1 MHEYANDINTSR
13 NLSRDTANT
22 TNQTIVDI
30 LIQRAKDTP
39 DQLAYAFLENG
50 VEQRVELTYAQLVNR
65 AASLAALFQQRG
77 LEGER
82 ILVVCKSNY
91 YFIIAF
97 FACLMTGSVAVPTA
111 VPKRNNLAKRLN
123 LLVGDADAR
132 AAIVDSD
139 DVMEAVT
146 LGAKSTFSWFDIRAI
161 DLHDFSQAQRWKK
174 PELSL
179 DSLAF
184 LQYTS
189 GSTGA
194 PKGVMVSHGNL
205 IWNSLSIQK
214 SFGHSTQSIMLI
226 ALPLFHDM
234 GLIGGVLQ
242 PLYVGFPSYLLSP
255 VQLIQEPQRWLQ
267 LISELHITSSGG
279 PNFMF
284 DLASHLS
291 KPEHFEGLD
300 LSSWEVA
307 FCGAEPIRPQTVERF
322 NSAFA
327 PYGFRE
333 ASFFPC
339 YGLAESTLFVT
350 GNPLQQV
357 PRMDLYV
364 DPRNPQNPPR
374 TIINC
379 GVAGYATEVVIVDP
393 ETNKALID
401 GQQGEIWISG
411 KSVAQGYWRH
421 SDATLRTFQARIEG
435 DTSNRTFLRTGDLGY
450 IKEKGLHV
458 SGRMKDLVILH
469 GQNFAPQDLE
479 FEAEH
484 SHIDIRSGCSA
495 AFSVTRQEQECL
507 VVVVELKRTA
517 LRRQQVWPEIVQC
530 VRRAILHA
538 YQIEV
543 EDVVLLKTGTLPK
556 TSSGK
561 VQRRLCRD
569 AYLANELERVDSG
582 AKAPAQATVAP
593 VPLPQQSNGERRG
606 SSSDKHHELA
616 RHIKETLA
624 RILSV
629 DVQQVDLDQGF
640 FDLGMDSLM
649 AVRFRDTLEKDL
661 GIELPA
667 TLMLDCPTGT
677 ALIAYLDDHALHLN
691 INKPSI
697 QQAKTPPL
705 AEPLAIVGMS
715 CRFPKANNSQEF
727 WELLARGE
735 NAIGPIPEG
744 RWDMS
749 KYYDPD
755 PDAPGKMYVTQ
766 GGFIDQID
774 QFDADFFGISPRE
787 ASYLDPQQRLL
798 LEQSWL
804 ALEDAGIDLPELK
817 NCVTSVFVGISG
829 SDYAQQLLHQNQS
842 QINAYIGTGNS
853 ASTASGRLSYFLG
866 LEGTTASIDTACSS
880 SLSAL
885 HFAAENLN
893 QKESDIAIVAGVNII
908 LSPEITINCC
918 KAHMLAPDGQCK
930 TFDDS
935 ADGYVRSEGCG
946 VIILKRLSDALA
958 AGDTIHAVIRGTAI
972 NHDGHTSGLTVP
984 NGFKQQMVIRH
995 ALDNA
1000 GLKPSDIDYVEVHGT
1015 GTPLGDPIEVRAL
1028 TEVFKESHNK
1038 QSPLQIGS
1046 VKTNIGH
1053 LEAASG
1059 MAGLI
1064 KVILGLK
1071 YQQIPAHLNCKNPNH
1086 HLDWATLPISIT
1098 TATQEWVSTRG
1109 KRRAGVSSFGFSGT
1123 NAHVIVEE
1131 APTISSQAHSEYPH
1145 KAPQVVVLSAR
1156 NDQALK
1162 ELTQSYESLLQKQL
1176 DNWLDIDYAT
1186 QTRRHHFE
1194 HRLAFISENAGHA
1207 QRVLHEFIATG
1218 SSPDLFL
1225 GKKNSTASPTIAML
1239 FTGQGSQYLGMG
1251 HALYENE
1258 PVFKSIIDR
1267 CDVIFQRIHKGAPT
1281 LTEALYG
1288 DQTQLINQTAYTQPA
1303 LFATEMALYCMWS
1316 SWGIHPHALLGHSV
1330 GEYAAACAARIFN
1343 IEDGMTL
1350 VTHRGRLMQALPATG
1365 KMAVVLANKDM
1376 VETLVAPYAAT
1387 VSVAAYNGMSNTVIS
1402 GLDADVDHI
1411 CALAQRGGIAT
1422 KPLTV
1427 SHAFHSPLM
1436 RTMVDEFKAIAASI
1450 NYHKAQYILISNL
1463 TGEPIKSMSKQQWI
1477 DYWSEHVLAPV
1488 QFHQG
1493 MQALQQQGCTTFL
1506 EIGPAPVLTAMGKHC
1521 IEVDSEKQTWLTS
1534 LKPKAEDE
1542 QTILTTL
1549 AQLYTM
1555 GVDVDWKRVNP
1566 YRPSKHIALPAY
1578 PFQRQRYWF
1587 EQSAVHPATHAN
1599 LAQAYP
1605 NANQHPLLGQ
1615 RLLLLGSKE
1624 IRYQHILHQDQPA
1637 YLKDQTSY
1645 QQQIVP
1651 ESAILSMVW
1660 EAARRLPLNQE
1671 NVFLH
1676 NIALVEP
1683 LLLPEAGRLIQLI
1696 IYPLQN
1702 SGYPFSVVS
1711 MPANQLN
1718 ESPQGSELGIVCAT
1732 GDIIESSTQSN
1743 ARSQQL
1749 VNLQAFQQ
1757 DAHQP
1762 VTIAGFYQ
1770 EMRRRG
1776 IDQSADSAFKVV
1788 RDLWVQADTTVLG
1801 RLALTEKMQS
1811 EAEQYQIHPTLLD
1824 GALQTLLVLLSNK
1837 HTNDVLRPVAF
1848 KNMWFSQS
1856 LDHELW
1862 TLARNFS
1869 LKQNEVHVDMQFLD
1883 KEGRLIGEISELK
1896 LHLVSSVHLAKDRL
1910 PIVRD
1915 WLYQIAWQRQEM
1927 LNAVVD
1933 STNKQSTDYW
1943 LVLSSKDTSEVQR
1956 QFELANQRCIAQRIK
1971 PTVAGNFDSAQPSA
1985 YSMFETLFNS
1995 ADPHALC
2002 KGILYL
2008 ADLEVNPADL
2018 RGENFQ
2024 AIQQDICSDVLALV
2038 QTITRHSRFNHA
2050 PLMLITRGSQS
2061 LTEQESPNLTYTTL
2075 WGLSG
2080 VIANEYPEL
2089 RCTRLDLDPD
2099 QPGSYADLIHELH
2112 VFTTNKVPYENQIA
2126 YRKDERYLARLQH
2139 IEPSQQIEQP
2149 QPIVNDTSTYLITG
2163 GLGALG
2169 LVIAEWFI
2177 QQGAQHLLL
2186 TSRHE
2191 PSEHALRTIE
2201 RLNRNGAQIQ
2211 CVLADVARTDDV
2223 RRIVSVIEQSMPPL
2237 KGIIHAAGVLKDGL
2251 LDQQQRN
2258 YFDEVMAPKVA
2269 GAWNIH
2275 QATQHMSLDFFIHFS
2290 SIATV
2295 FGATGQ
2301 GNYAAANAFL
2311 DGLSH
2316 YRRSRGLT
2324 CQSINWGPWAE
2335 NGMANNLQARFRQL
2349 GMIALS
2355 NREGL
2360 EALESIMRSKSTQTS
2375 VMPIN
2380 WDVFY
2385 EAVNGDTVPLMLRD
2399 IWRNGQVASQVSK
2412 PVQERDF
2419 LQQLGTAP
2427 IQQRDSLMIAQIA
2440 VQFAKVVGLNS
2451 KDIEVQKQFSQFGL
2465 DSLMVLELRN
2475 RLNKALNCSIPMSA
2489 FLDYPTVEQLAK
2501 FMLELMGISKDP
2513 TEDQADL
2520 NEVNKYPRDEI
2531 ISVAETK
2538 WNEGEL

>member
-1 MHEYANDINTSR
+1 MHDSSNEINTSR
-13 NLSRDTANT
+13 NLNHDLENT

-39 DQLAYAFLENG
+39 DQIAYTFLQNG
-50 VEQRVELTYAQLVNR
+50 AEQGLELTYSELFHG
-65 AASLAALFQQRG
+65 AATLAARLQQRG

-82 ILVVCKSNY
+82 ILLVFKSNY
-91 YFIIAF
+91 LFVVAF
-97 FACLMTGSVAVPTA
+97 FACLLTGSVAVP
-111 VPKRNNLAKRLN
+111 KRNHLAKRLK
-123 LLVGDADAR
+123 LLVDDADAR
-132 AAIVDSD
+132 AAIIDSD
-139 DVMEAVT
+139 EVMEAGTIGQEAV
-146 LGAKSTFSWFDIRAI
+146 FFWFDIRTI
-161 DLHDFSQAQRWKK
+161 DLQQSMLSQVQQWKK
-174 PELSL
+174 PTLSA

-189 GSTGA
+189 GSTGD
-194 PKGVMVSHGNL
+194 PKGVMVSHGN
-205 IWNSLSIQK
+205 IIANSFIIK
-214 SFGHSTQSIMLI
+214 KAFGHSEQSVVLV

-242 PLYVGFPSYLLSP
+242 PLYAGFHMYLMSP

-267 LISELHITSSGG
+267 LISELRITTAGG
-279 PNFMF
+279 PNFMYE
-284 DLASHLS
+284 LASQLA

-300 LSSWEVA
+300 LSSWNVA
-307 FCGAEPIRPQTVERF
+307 FCGAEPIRPKTVERF
-322 NSAFA
+322 NAVFG
-327 PYGFRE
+327 PHGFRAE
-333 ASFFPC
+333 SFFPC

-364 DPRNPQNPPR
+364 DPQQPQMPAR
-374 TIINC
+374 SVISC
-379 GVAGYATEVVIVDP
+379 GIAGHETQVIIVDP
-393 ETNKALID
+393 ETNKPLTD
-401 GQQGEIWISG
+401 GEQGEIWVSG
-411 KSVAQGYWRH
+411 KSVAQGYWRRPEVSAH
-421 SDATLRTFQARIEG
+421 TFGARIEG
-435 DTSNRTFLRTGDLGY
+435 NTLNRPFLRTGDLGY
-450 IKEKGLHV
+450 MKQNELYV
-458 SGRMKDLVILH
+458 SGRLKDLVILH
-469 GQNFAPQDLE
+469 GQNYAPQDLE
-479 FEAEH
+479 VEAENSH
-484 SHIDIRSGCSA
+484 SDIRSACVA
-495 AFSVTRQEQECL
+495 AFTVPRREQERL
-507 VVVVELKRTA
+507 VLAVELKRTA
-517 LRRQQVWPEIVQC
+517 MRRTELWPDIMYS

-543 EDVVLLKTGTLPK
+543 DDVVLLKTGTLPK

-569 AYLANELERVDSG
+569 AYLANELERV
-582 AKAPAQATVAP
+582 AP
-593 VPLPQQSNGERRG
+593 VVKVEASVTPSLLPQQPKAERRG
-606 SSSDKHHELA
+606 SSSDKHHALA
-616 RHIKETLA
+616 RHVKETLA
-624 RILSV
+624 QVLAI
-629 DVQQVDLDQGF
+629 DVQQVDLEQGF

-649 AVRFRDTLEKDL
+649 AVKFRDKLEKDL

-667 TLMLDCPTGT
+667 TLMLDCPTGS

-691 INKPSI
+691 INKPSA
-697 QQAKTPPL
+697 QQTITPTL

-715 CRFPKANNSQEF
+715 CRFPKANNIQEF
-727 WELLARGE
+727 WGLLARGE

-744 RWDMS
+744 RWDMN

-755 PDAPGKMYVTQ
+755 PDAPGKMYVKQ

-798 LEQSWL
+798 LEQTWL
-804 ALEDAGIDLPELK
+804 ALEDAGIDLPELRR
-817 NCVTSVFVGISG
+817 CVTSVFVGISG
-829 SDYAQQLLHQNQS
+829 SDYAQQLLHQS
-842 QINAYIGTGNS
+842 ATQINAYIGTGNS

-893 QKESDIAIVAGVNII
+893 QKESQIAIVAGVNVI

-946 VIILKRLSDALA
+946 VVIVKRLSDALA

-984 NGFKQQMVIRH
+984 NGLKQQMVIRH
-995 ALDNA
+995 ALENA
-1000 GLKPSDIDYVEVHGT
+1000 GLNPSDIDYVEVHGT
-1015 GTPLGDPIEVRAL
+1015 GTPLGDPIELRAL
-1028 TEVFKESHNK
+1028 TDVFKDSHNK

-1053 LEAASG
+1053 LEAAAG

-1071 YQQIPAHLNCKNPNH
+1071 YQQIPAHLNFNHPNH
-1086 HLDWATLPISIT
+1086 HVDWEKLPISIP
-1098 TATQEWVSTRG
+1098 TATQEWVTTRG

-1123 NAHVIVEE
+1123 NAHIIVEE
-1131 APTISSQAHSEYPH
+1131 APAIQSQAHIEYPH
-1145 KAPQVVVLSAR
+1145 EAPQVIILSAR

-1176 DNWLDIDYAT
+1176 ENWLDIDYAT

-1194 HRLAFISENAGHA
+1194 HRLAFVSENAGHA

-1218 SSPDLFL
+1218 SSPELFL
-1225 GKKNSTASPTIAML
+1225 GKKNSSASPTIAML

-1251 HALYENE
+1251 HALYKNE
-1258 PVFKSIIDR
+1258 PVFKNIIDR

-1281 LTEALYG
+1281 LTEALYS

-1303 LFATEMALYCMWS
+1303 LFATEMALYCLWS

-1330 GEYAAACAARIFN
+1330 GEFAAACAARIFN

-1350 VTHRGRLMQALPATG
+1350 VTHRGRLMQALPTTG

-1376 VETLVAPYAAT
+1376 VETLVAPYSTT

-1402 GLDADVDHI
+1402 GLGSDVDQI
-1411 CALAQRGGIAT
+1411 CALAQRGGLTT
-1422 KPLTV
+1422 KPLAV

-1436 RTMVDEFKAIAASI
+1436 RTMIDEFKAIAASI
-1450 NYHKAQYILISNL
+1450 NYHEAQYILISNL
-1463 TGEPIKSMSKQQWI
+1463 TGKPITSMSKEQWA

-1493 MQALQQQGCTTFL
+1493 MQVLHQHGCTTFL
-1506 EIGPAPVLTAMGKHC
+1506 EVGPAPVLTAMGKSC
-1521 IEVDSEKQTWLTS
+1521 IEVDEQQQTWLTS
-1534 LKPKAEDE
+1534 LQPKSEDE

-1555 GVDVDWKRVNP
+1555 GIDVDWKRVNP
-1566 YRPSKHIALPAY
+1566 YRPSKHVALPAY

-1587 EQSAVHPATHAN
+1587 EQSAVEPGVHTS
-1599 LAQAYP
+1599 LAPAYP

-1615 RLLLLGSKE
+1615 PLLLLGSKE

-1645 QQQIVP
+1645 QQKTVP

-1660 EAARRLPLNQE
+1660 EAARRLPLKPE
-1671 NVFLH
+1671 NLCLH
-1676 NIALVEP
+1676 NISLVQP
-1683 LLLPEAGRLIQLI
+1683 LLLPEAGQFIQLI
-1696 IYPLQN
+1696 IHPQQEA
-1702 SGYPFSVVS
+1702 GYTFSVVS
-1711 MPANQLN
+1711 MPASQLN
-1718 ESPQGSELGIVCAT
+1718 ESHQGDELGIVCAT
-1732 GDIIESSTQSN
+1732 GDIIESAGQSN
-1743 ARSQQL
+1743 VTSQQL

-1757 DAHQP
+1757 DGHQP

-1776 IDQSADSAFKVV
+1776 IEQSADSAFKVV
-1788 RDLWVQADTTVLG
+1788 RAIWVQADTTVLG
-1801 RLALTEKMQS
+1801 HLALTEKMKS
-1811 EAEQYQIHPTLLD
+1811 EAEQYQIHPTLLE
-1824 GALQTLLVLLSNK
+1824 GALQTLLVLLSKK

-1848 KNMWFSQS
+1848 KKMWFSQP
-1856 LDHELW
+1856 LGHDLW
-1862 TLARNFS
+1862 ILARNFS

-1883 KEGRLIGEISELK
+1883 NEGRLVGEISELE
-1896 LHLVSSVHLAKDRL
+1896 LQVVNTVHLAKDRL
-1910 PIVRD
+1910 PIIRD
-1915 WLYQIAWQRQEM
+1915 WLYQIAWQRQEI
-1927 LNAVVD
+1927 LNTDVD
-1933 STNKQSTDYW
+1933 RANKQSRDYW
-1943 LVLSSKDTSEVQR
+1943 LVLSSADNKELQR

-1971 PTVAGNFDSAQPSA
+1971 PTVAGYPGGAQPSV
-1985 YSMFETLFNS
+1985 YSVFETLFNS
-1995 ADPHALC
+1995 LDQHALC

-2008 ADLEVNPADL
+2008 ADLEVNPADMS
-2018 RGENFQ
+2018 GENFQ
-2024 AIQQDICSDVLALV
+2024 AAQQDICSEVLALV
-2038 QTITRHSRFNHA
+2038 QTVTRHSNFKHA
-2050 PLMLITRGSQS
+2050 PLMLVTRGSQS
-2061 LTEQESPNLTYTTL
+2061 LTEQESPNLAYTSL
-2075 WGLSG
+2075 WGLAG
-2080 VIANEYPEL
+2080 VIANEFPEL
-2089 RCTRLDLDPD
+2089 RCTRLDLDPSKPD
-2099 QPGSYADLIHELH
+2099 SYADLINELN
-2112 VFTTNKVPYENQIA
+2112 VFDIKNVSYESQIA
-2126 YRKDERYLARLQH
+2126 YRKGERYLARLQH
-2139 IEPSQQIEQP
+2139 VEPPQQIDQP
-2149 QPIVNDTSTYLITG
+2149 QPLVNDASSYLITG

-2177 QQGAQHLLL
+2177 QQGAQHLVL

-2191 PSEHALRTIE
+2191 PNEHALLTIE
-2201 RLNRNGAQIQ
+2201 RLGRNGAQIQ
-2211 CVLADVARTDDV
+2211 CVLADVACTGDV
-2223 RRIVSVIEQSMPPL
+2223 HRLVGVIEQTMPPL

-2251 LDQQQRN
+2251 LEQQQRD

-2275 QATQHMSLDFFIHFS
+2275 QATQTMSLDFFIHFS
-2290 SIATV
+2290 SVATV

-2316 YRRSRGLT
+2316 YRRAHGLA

-2360 EALESIMRSKSTQTS
+2360 EAMESIMLSKNTQTS

-2399 IWRNGQVASQVSK
+2399 IWCNGQVASQVSK
-2412 PVQERDF
+2412 PPQERDF
-2419 LQQLGTAP
+2419 LQQLQTAP
-2427 IQQRDSLMIAQIA
+2427 IEQRHPLTMAQIA

-2451 KDIEVQKQFSQFGL
+2451 KDIDVQREFSQFGL

-2475 RLNKALNCSIPMSA
+2475 RLNKTLSCSIPMSA

-2501 FMLELMGISKDP
+2501 FILTLVGISNAKTDDL
-2513 TEDQADL
+2513 TDFQDL
-2520 NEVNKYPRDEI
+2520 NRYPSDQI
-2531 ISVAETK
+2531 NNVAQLK
-2538 WNEGEL
+2538 WHHEGEL